1 MKIEERKITVAELTK
16 DYVDDND
23 GGVRGFG
30 GLLDIRPPYQR
41 EFIYGVKERDE
52 VIRTAANGHPLNCMY
67 WAVRDDG
74 TFEIIDGQQRTISL
88 CMFVNNDFSV
98 TDLFGQEKHLTFYN
112 LKDKQ
117 KEFLN
122 YKLIVY
128 FCSGGHLEK
137 LKWFKTINIP
147 GKELTEQELRNA
159 VYSGEW
165 VTNAKKYFSGVN
177 CPASS
182 RFGRYLSGERN
193 RQKYLETAI
202 RWHSENK
209 IEEYMTEHQ
218 PDKNAEELWAYFESV
233 FDWVEK
239 VFTKRRAE
247 MKGIDWGDLHRK
259 FKNRNLDAVA
269 LEKEIAALM
278 ADYDVEDKPGIYWYV
293 LTRKDKYLNL
303 RAFEK
308 PHKTAAYERQKGKCV
323 ICKEPFKPEEMEGDH
338 IIPWSKGG
346 KTTDKN
352 CQMLC
357 IPCNRH
363 KSNK

>member
-1 MKIEERKITVAELTK
+1 M
-16 DYVDDND
+16 DDND

-98 TDLFGQEKHLTFYN
+98 TDLFGEKKQRTFYN

-117 KEFLN
+117 KEFLD
-122 YKLIVY
+122 YKMTVY
-128 FCSGGHLEK
+128 ECSGGHSEK

-202 RWHSENK
+202 RWHSKNN
-209 IEEYMTEHQ
+209 IEEYMGKHEK
-218 PDKNAEELWAYFESV
+218 DENAKPLWDYFESV

-239 VFTKRRAE
+239 VFPKYRAP
-247 MKGIDWGDLHRK
+247 MKGIAWGDLHRE

-278 ADYDVEDKPGIYWYV
+278 KDPDVGDSSGVYSYV
-293 LTRKDKYLNL
+293 LTREDKYLNL
-303 RAFEK
+303 RAFDSRQ
-308 PHKTAAYERQKGKCV
+308 KTAAYEKQGGKCNK
-323 ICKEPFKPEEMEGDH
+323 CKKPFKPEEMEGDH
-338 IIPWSKGG
+338 RIPWSKGG
-346 KTTDKN
+346 GTTDDN

-357 IPCNRH
+357 IPCNRY
-363 KSNK
+363 KSDK